1 MRSGRS
7 MVAAMVGPLPMPRV
21 LRLVAALLGVAL
33 GTAACGGDTVATRCT
48 PQPAPPPPSAVAGP
62 LTATVDQAVVPS
74 GGTLVATVKV
84 AGPLAYQAP
93 CAAPLR
99 LIVVD
104 SSDIH
109 VDSSAPAA
117 PKGTPCGAVNL
128 AGGQKAQY
136 DVQWTAD
143 PTLPPGSYRLV
154 LVLGD
159 QPQMALSVR
168 IGLELGC

>member
-1 MRSGRS
+1 
-7 MVAAMVGPLPMPRV
+7 MPRV

-33 GTAACGGDTVATRCT
+33 GTAACGGETTATRCT
-48 PQPAPPPPSAVAGP
+48 PQPTTSPPSAVAGP
-62 LTATVDQAVVPS
+62 LTAGVDQAVMPS

-93 CAAPLR
+93 CDGPLR

-109 VDSSAPAA
+109 VDSLAPAA

-128 AGGQKAQY
+128 ASGQKAEY

-143 PTLPPGSYRLV
+143 PTLPPGGYRLV
-154 LVLGD
+154 LALGD
-159 QPQMALSVR
+159 QAQLALSVR
-168 IGLELGC
+168 IGLALGC